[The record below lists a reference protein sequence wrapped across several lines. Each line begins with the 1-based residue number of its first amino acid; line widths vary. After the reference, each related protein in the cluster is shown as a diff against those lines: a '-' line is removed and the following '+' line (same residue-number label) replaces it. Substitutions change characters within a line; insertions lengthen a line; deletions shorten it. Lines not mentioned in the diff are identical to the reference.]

1 LIQDTSFLDFGAA
14 LSLYKLVIR
23 DSCGAKLKEIA
34 SLDQLKRE
42 NPADAL
48 DIELALTA
56 GRNFRVRDHRGSL
69 TVYAAH

>member
-1 LIQDTSFLDFGAA
+1 MTS
-14 LSLYKLVIR
+14 YTLVLR
-23 DSCGAKLKEIA
+23 DACGAKFREVV

-56 GRNFRVRDHRGSL
+56 GRNFRVRDRRGSL
-69 TVYAAH
+69 TVYAH

>member
-1 LIQDTSFLDFGAA
+1 MT
-14 LSLYKLVIR
+14 LYRLVIR

-56 GRNFRVRDHRGSL
+56 GRNFRVRDRRGSL

>member
-1 LIQDTSFLDFGAA
+1 MT
-14 LSLYKLVIR
+14 LYKLVIR
-23 DSCGAKLKEIA
+23 DCCGAKLKEIA

-42 NPADAL
+42 NPADAP

-56 GRNFRVRDHRGSL
+56 GRNFRICDRRGSL